1 MGGELFLWREGFGPD
16 GPQSPAKGES
26 LRVCVWDGR
35 GRLLTYLSW
44 RDGRLQPVINVV
56 HCK

>member
-26 LRVCVWDGR
+26 LRKFVSGMGGVGC
-35 GRLLTYLSW
+35 
-44 RDGRLQPVINVV
+44 
-56 HCK
+56 